1 MESHTGWG
9 SDITA
14 YEMDT
19 QEDESSNKKEMTRN
33 KQKPTKKTMP
43 LVLTKEEVLS
53 EIRKNLPSISD
64 KKREEV
70 NKK

>member
-43 LVLTKEEVLS
+43 LVLTKEQVMES
-53 EIRKNLPSISD
+53 IRHDLPSLQD
-64 KKREEV
+64 KQKERKE
-70 NKK
+70 

>member
-33 KQKPTKKTMP
+33 KLKPTKKTMP
-43 LVLTKEEVLS
+43 LVLTKEQVMES
-53 EIRKNLPSISD
+53 IRHDLPSLQD
-64 KKREEV
+64 KQKERKE
-70 NKK
+70 